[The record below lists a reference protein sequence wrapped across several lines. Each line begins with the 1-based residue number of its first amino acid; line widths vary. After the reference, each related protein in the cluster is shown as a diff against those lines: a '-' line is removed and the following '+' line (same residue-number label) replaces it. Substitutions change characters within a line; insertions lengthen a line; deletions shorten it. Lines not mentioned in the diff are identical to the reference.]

1 MTVATRWPMVGRGL
15 ELEAFA
21 AALRDPG
28 CEGFCIYGPP
38 GVGKTRL
45 GDECLAAAEADR
57 RRVMRA
63 TGEASTSSVPFA
75 GIAHLLPARA
85 LVALS
90 DDGGAAG
97 EAVVRARMLEAA
109 RRALRT
115 APDVAG
121 VPVLFLD
128 DAHRLDGSSL
138 SLLDDLLAEGAL
150 FCISTVVTGEA
161 VPELITRWWRDER
174 STRIDLTPL
183 GPVAVDTLLHVVLE
197 GPLHESASRELWRAS
212 RGNMLALRE
221 LVLGA
226 SARRQLVSE
235 DGVWQLTGKLA
246 PPARL
251 REVIEARFAGLAPE
265 ALAVLER
272 LALCQPLALSRLEAA
287 AGLAALE
294 ALERDGLIAVHNDG
308 RRESVRL
315 AHPLHGEVLRAGLPR
330 LRARSILL
338 AEAEAIE
345 NSGARRREDPLRIA
359 CWRLEATGRA
369 EPELLLGGAR
379 LARFAQDYPR
389 TVMLARAAL
398 AAEPSA
404 EAGLVLGE
412 ALYNLGSFEE
422 AEVALAAA
430 TERASGDAEH
440 VRIATVRRR
449 NLLRGCR
456 RDAEALDVG
465 RAAATAVV
473 SDEAR
478 AELLAGEAEILAV
491 SGRAIEALA
500 LLAQLPSSSPRV
512 HVLGAIAR
520 ASALATI
527 GRTAEAI
534 SVSKQAYRDHLAL
547 GDELAIS
554 SPGTHRVNQ
563 IFALV
568 QAGRL
573 VEADEKGRAWFDV
586 VERARNPLGVM
597 WLGVHLARCA
607 LVQGRPVTVLRWTQR
622 ACTAI
627 DSSGF
632 EGLRPIV
639 YSIEAVAYGL
649 LGDRESSADRTDLVD
664 TLDAGFGFLHHE
676 LALGRAWGT
685 VAYGEPAAARDVL
698 MAAAG
703 PAARAGHVP
712 AAAWLLHDA
721 ARLGGHHDAA
731 PMLADLAAAT
741 DSVLVA
747 ARAEHAAALVANDGE
762 RLEAAGDR
770 FATIGAELL
779 AAEALCAAADV
790 WRRRQDQRRA
800 AALDVRVDGLLARSE
815 GARTPALTRSR
826 TVVPLTNR
834 EREIALLAAAGHPS
848 RVIAERLYLS
858 VRTVDNHLS
867 RIYDKL
873 GVSRRVELA
882 SALDVQQPEDG
893 GR

>member
-15 ELEAFA
+15 ELDAFA
-21 AALRDPG
+21 AALRDRG
-28 CEGFCIYGPP
+28 CEGFCIYGPS
-38 GVGKTRL
+38 GVGKSRL
-45 GDECLAAAEADR
+45 GDECLLAADADG

-63 TGEASTSSVPFA
+63 TGEASTSAVPFA
-75 GIAHLLPARA
+75 GIAHLLPVRA

-90 DDGGAAG
+90 DAGTAG
-97 EAVVRARMLEAA
+97 EALVRVRLLDAA
-109 RRALRT
+109 RRALQ
-115 APDVAG
+115 AASGAAG

-128 DAHRLDGSSL
+128 DAHRLDGASL
-138 SLLDDLLAEGAL
+138 SLLDDLLAERSL

-161 VPELITRWWRDER
+161 VPEVVTRWWRDER
-174 STRIDLTPL
+174 ATRIDLTPL
-183 GPVAVDTLLHVVLE
+183 DPVSVDTLLHVVLE

-226 SARRQLVSE
+226 CARRQLVTQ
-235 DGVWQLTGKLA
+235 DGVWQLTGRLA

-251 REVIEARFAGLAPE
+251 REVIEARFVGLAP
-265 ALAVLER
+265 AAVAVLER
-272 LALCQPLALSRLEAA
+272 LALCQPLALGRLEAA
-287 AGLAALE
+287 AGLTALE
-294 ALERDGLIAVHNDG
+294 DLERDGLIAVRSDG

-345 NSGARRREDPLRIA
+345 ACGARRREDPLRIA

-369 EPELLLGGAR
+369 EPELLLGAAR

-389 TVMLARAAL
+389 TVMLARAAV
-398 AAEPSA
+398 AVAPSA

-412 ALYNLGSFEE
+412 ALYNLGSFDE

-430 TERASGDAEH
+430 TELARGDAEQ
-440 VRIATVRRR
+440 VRVATVRRR

-456 RDAEALDVG
+456 RDDEALEVG
-465 RAAATAVV
+465 REAADAVV
-473 SDEAR
+473 SAEAR

-491 SGRAIEALA
+491 SGRVVESLA
-500 LLAQLPSSSPRV
+500 LLAQLPSSPPRIQ
-512 HVLGAIAR
+512 VLGAIAR

-527 GRTAEAI
+527 GQTADAI

-573 VEADEKGRAWFDV
+573 AEADEKGRAWFDV
-586 VERARNPLGVM
+586 VERARNPLGLM

-607 LVQGRPVTVLRWTQR
+607 LIQGRPATALRWSQR
-622 ACTAI
+622 ACAAI
-627 DSSGF
+627 DVSGF
-632 EGLRPIV
+632 EGLRPFV
-639 YSIEAVAYGL
+639 YSAEAVAYGL
-649 LGDRESSADRTDLVD
+649 LGDGAASAARADLVD
-664 TLDAGFGFLHHE
+664 TLHSGFGFLQHE
-676 LALGRAWGT
+676 LALGRAWAS
-685 VAYGEPAAARDVL
+685 VAGGELVVARDILVAGAER
-698 MAAAG
+698 AAS
-703 PAARAGHVP
+703 AGHVP
-712 AAAWLLHDA
+712 AAAWLWHDA
-721 ARLGGHHDAA
+721 ARLGGHHRAA
-731 PMLADLAAAT
+731 PILGALASAT
-741 DSVLVA
+741 DSALVA

-762 RLEAAGDR
+762 RLEATGDR
-770 FATIGAELL
+770 FASIGADLL

-790 WRRRQDQRRA
+790 WRRRQDRRRA
-800 AALDVRVDGLLARSE
+800 AALDVRVDVLAARCE
-815 GARTPALTRSR
+815 GARTPGLTRSR

-834 EREIALLAAAGHPS
+834 EREIAVLAAAGRSS

-873 GVSRRVELA
+873 GVSRRVDLA
-882 SALDVQQPEDG
+882 SALEVRQPEDAG
-893 GR
+893 